1 MSELSFQSSIELSSY
16 EQGGISVTREKVRD
30 FCLGL
35 PGVVE
40 DFKPGQVTYKIGH
53 RPFIVIETFRDTVGT
68 PFNCIAFKASFFDHE
83 HLSSTAGF
91 YPAPYLGG
99 AGWLGCRL
107 DDHPHEVDRLTAVL
121 GRSHRQI
128 AGRTSSM
135 RDRSGLSSQANSAE
149 V

>member
-1 MSELSFQSSIELSSY
+1 MHDM
-16 EQGGISVTREKVRD
+16 SVTTCKKVRD

-40 DFKPGQVTYKIGH
+40 DQKPGQVTYRIGQ
-53 RPFIVIETFRDTVGT
+53 RPFIVIETFRDTVGAS
-68 PFNCIAFKASFFDHE
+68 FNCIAFKASFFDHE

-107 DDHPHEVDRLTAVL
+107 DDKPHEVDRLTAVL
-121 GRSHRQI
+121 SRSHRQI
-128 AGRTSSM
+128 AGRPNALRRHPEAM
-135 RDRSGLSSQANSAE
+135 AE
-149 V
+149 TGA